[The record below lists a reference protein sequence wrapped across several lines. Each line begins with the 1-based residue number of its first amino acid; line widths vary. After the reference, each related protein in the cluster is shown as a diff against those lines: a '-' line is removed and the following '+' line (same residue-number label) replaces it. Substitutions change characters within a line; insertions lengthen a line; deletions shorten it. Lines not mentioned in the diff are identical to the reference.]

1 MQKLETELASLR
13 DRAAILSNR
22 HAAADAAL
30 IDAKSKLRR
39 HLMEADL
46 DAEEKA
52 TAKLEAAV
60 AACAL
65 TGDGLADVL
74 AEVRKAIAAAE
85 QKLAAE
91 RARQK
96 AETEKAKQQVL
107 ESVRTSGKLR
117 RLLGLGGD

>member
-1 MQKLETELASLR
+1 MSETEPKRIFVGHLPSGTVAFVAEGEADPITILLR
-13 DRAAILSNR
+13 D
-22 HAAADAAL
+22 
-30 IDAKSKLRR
+30 
-39 HLMEADL
+39 
-46 DAEEKA
+46 
-52 TAKLEAAV
+52 
-60 AACAL
+60 
-65 TGDGLADVL
+65 
-74 AEVRKAIAAAE
+74 AE

>member
-1 MQKLETELASLR
+1 MSETEPRRIFVGHLPSGTVAFVAEGEADPITILLR
-13 DRAAILSNR
+13 D
-22 HAAADAAL
+22 
-30 IDAKSKLRR
+30 
-39 HLMEADL
+39 
-46 DAEEKA
+46 
-52 TAKLEAAV
+52 
-60 AACAL
+60 
-65 TGDGLADVL
+65 
-74 AEVRKAIAAAE
+74 AE

>member
-1 MQKLETELASLR
+1 VSETEPKRIFVGHLPSGTVAFVAEGEADPITILLR
-13 DRAAILSNR
+13 D
-22 HAAADAAL
+22 
-30 IDAKSKLRR
+30 
-39 HLMEADL
+39 
-46 DAEEKA
+46 
-52 TAKLEAAV
+52 
-60 AACAL
+60 
-65 TGDGLADVL
+65 
-74 AEVRKAIAAAE
+74 AE

>member
-1 MQKLETELASLR
+1 MSETEPNRIFVGHLPSGTVAFVAEGEADPITILLR
-13 DRAAILSNR
+13 D
-22 HAAADAAL
+22 
-30 IDAKSKLRR
+30 
-39 HLMEADL
+39 
-46 DAEEKA
+46 
-52 TAKLEAAV
+52 
-60 AACAL
+60 
-65 TGDGLADVL
+65 
-74 AEVRKAIAAAE
+74 AE